1 MTSNSIKYTESDK
14 YQEEIHQQ
22 YHKRVA
28 KFSPEEVIKVLKL
41 LDVPNMPATNE
52 IIEAKAG
59 NMNATYITPNLV
71 IKMNK
76 NQEEVDYLANK
87 IVSERLGNVS
97 PVVKVIRYD
106 DFKKTDFE
114 VLVMEKSQGN
124 MLMDDIF
131 QMSEKELENLF
142 KQILDVIDELFDIKF
157 TKFGLVNNNDSK
169 SFDTFSE
176 YLLKDFD
183 EYVFKIKTENI
194 CTTEDI
200 EKIEKYFKKHISIFD
215 KGESVFVHADV
226 HMGNILHDKGRL
238 TALIDFDYSLKAP
251 KVRALL
257 SIIGFIDNPQQ
268 FVE

>member
-14 YQEEIHQQ
+14 YQEEIQQQ
-22 YHKRVA
+22 YQKRVA
-28 KFSPEEVIKVLKL
+28 KFSPEEVIEVLKL
-41 LDVPNMPATNE
+41 LDVPNIPVINE

-76 NQEEVDYLANK
+76 NQEEIDYLSNK

-142 KQILDVIDELFDIKF
+142 KQILDVIDELFEIKF
-157 TKFGLVNNNDSK
+157 TKF
-169 SFDTFSE
+169 
-176 YLLKDFD
+176 
-183 EYVFKIKTENI
+183 
-194 CTTEDI
+194 
-200 EKIEKYFKKHISIFD
+200 
-215 KGESVFVHADV
+215 
-226 HMGNILHDKGRL
+226 
-238 TALIDFDYSLKAP
+238 
-251 KVRALL
+251 
-257 SIIGFIDNPQQ
+257 
-268 FVE
+268 